1 MKKGDKIRF
10 TGSESDYSQTTEGKA
25 YEIIE
30 VTERKARY
38 LGDNGCVYAW
48 YYISYPNDFTLVQ
61 VQNTAIPTAAPVE
74 RDLNMLQEGDIIKF
88 MGGTGEERD
97 RYRDTTVGKEY
108 RIYRVVL
115 DSDGNVQRVRYLDDN
130 NDAVSWRPNIYGE
143 MYHFKVMTEQRLYK
157 DDVLATAPTLQDL
170 KTTLDM
176 ALLLND
182 IQWAQETYEQIQQM
196 EGEHA

>member
-10 TGSESDYSQTTEGKA
+10 TGRESDFSQTTKGKA

-38 LGDNGCVYAW
+38 LGDNGCAYAW
-48 YYISYPNDFTLVQ
+48 YYISYPNDFTLVPAQ
-61 VQNTAIPTAAPVE
+61 DTAFPTAAPAE
-74 RDLNMLQEGDIIKF
+74 RDPNTLQEGDIIKF
-88 MGGTGEERD
+88 MGVPEGRFR

-108 RIYRVVL
+108 EIIEVFTEY
-115 DSDGNVQRVRYLDDN
+115 DEINVRYRDN
-130 NDAVSWRPNIYGE
+130 AGDTVRWCPQDYE
-143 MYHFKVMTEQRLYK
+143 QMYLFKVMTEQRLYK

>member
-10 TGSESDYSQTTEGKA
+10 TGEEWEYNATTKGKE
-25 YEIIE
+25 YTIE
-30 VTERKARY
+30 AIDEVMATYR
-38 LGDNGCVYAW
+38 GDNDRNYFW
-48 YYISYPNDFTLVQ
+48 YHRSYPNDFTLVPA
-61 VQNTAIPTAAPVE
+61 QNAAPAE
-74 RDLNMLQEGDIIKF
+74 RGPQDLQEGDMIKF
-88 MGGTGEERD
+88 MGAPANIK
-97 RYRDTTVGKEY
+97 RYVGTTVGREY
-108 RIYRVVL
+108 MIFRVVR
-115 DSDGNVQRVRYLDDN
+115 DVEGNLSRVQYLDDDG
-130 NDAVSWRPNIYGE
+130 DAISWHPNRYTD
-143 MYHFKVMTEQRLYK
+143 MYFFKVMNDGKLYK